1 MTFYE
6 WLNTRKITDDPQ
18 GDLLADMRRDPAVK
32 TVETWQRL
40 TQVIPGGLHEYA
52 WPLWVAYRAKKFGE
66 RLPEVPPVPERQEV
80 GVYFEE
86 EV

>member
-6 WLNTRKITDDPQ
+6 WVNTRKITDDPQ

-32 TVETWQRL
+32 TVETWQHL

-52 WPLWVAYRAKKFGE
+52 WPLWVAYRAKEFGE
-66 RLPEVPPVPERQEV
+66 RLPEVPPAPERQEV
-80 GVYFEE
+80 AVYFEE
-86 EV
+86 EN